1 MGQWQARCKWTGTGG
16 ACGVERNAGKNCI
29 HTGRGR
35 RRKKVY
41 ASEREGVGRLCVRF
55 HRWKGKIER
64 GVSDGVCPSLV
75 FRYVPPEQKN
85 RAAENLL
92 HLIEKNEYR
101 IGTGFPG
108 TPYILFALAD
118 NDRAD
123 AAYKMLLNAKCP
135 SWLYEVDAGATT
147 VWERWDAL
155 DENGLSK
162 TGDDGTGG
170 WCRSTL
176 RIRRGGRL
184 FLSPHC
190 GN

>member
-1 MGQWQARCKWTGTGG
+1 MSDAYVSVFTDG
-16 ACGVERNAGKNCI
+16 
-29 HTGRGR
+29 
-35 RRKKVY
+35 
-41 ASEREGVGRLCVRF
+41 
-55 HRWKGKIER
+55 KGKLKEE
-64 GVSDGVCPSLV
+64 
-75 FRYVPPEQKN
+75 FQTAYVLPLYFDMFPPDQKN

-92 HLIEKNEYR
+92 RLIEKNEYR

-123 AAYKMLLNAKCP
+123 AAYKMLLNTKCP
-135 SWLYEVDAGATT
+135 SWLYEVDAGATLRLGT
-147 VWERWDAL
+147 LGRA
-155 DENGLSK
+155 DENGRSK

-184 FLSPHC
+184 FLSPHR